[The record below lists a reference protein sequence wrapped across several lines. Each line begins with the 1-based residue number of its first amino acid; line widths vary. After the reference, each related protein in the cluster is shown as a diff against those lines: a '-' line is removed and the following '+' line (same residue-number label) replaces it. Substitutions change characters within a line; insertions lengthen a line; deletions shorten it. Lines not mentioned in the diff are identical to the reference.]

1 MARLSAKL
9 TNLQVRMAPPG
20 VHADGGGLYLQVR
33 EGATGPD
40 GKKCC
45 TRSWIYRYTVNDRQT
60 WLGLGSYPTVSLATA
75 REKATDARRLRA
87 DGIDPLAQKR
97 VERAALS
104 QERAKPLPF
113 VECAA
118 AYIESHQSA
127 WRSTRHAQQWVRSL
141 ATHVHPIIGKVL
153 VTDIDTALVM
163 RVLEPIWSTKTET
176 AARIRGRIELIL
188 DWATVLGYRSGANPA
203 RWRGHLDH
211 LLPARAKVRPVR
223 HHPALSYRDLPPFIV
238 ALRQREAVAAKCMEF
253 LIAAACRASEA
264 REARWDEIDLPNQ
277 TWTIPRER
285 TKSFHEHRIP
295 LSNAAMAVLAQMPRD
310 GDLVF
315 GRLSH
320 AALQILLLRMGRR
333 DISIHGFRS
342 TFRVWAAE
350 RTNFPREVAE
360 MALAHAIANRTEAA
374 YARTDLLE
382 QRRRLMNAWGGFLGK
397 IPTEQGNAVVSL
409 RVV

>member
-104 QERAKPLPF
+104 QERARPLPF

-176 AARIRGRIELIL
+176 AARIRVALSSSWTGRLCWAIEAALTPP
-188 DWATVLGYRSGANPA
+188 DGAGVSTTSYR
-203 RWRGHLDH
+203 
-211 LLPARAKVRPVR
+211 
-223 HHPALSYRDLPPFIV
+223 PALRCGRSDITPHSLTEICPRSLSRCDSVKPS
-238 ALRQREAVAAKCMEF
+238 LR
-253 LIAAACRASEA
+253 
-264 REARWDEIDLPNQ
+264 
-277 TWTIPRER
+277 
-285 TKSFHEHRIP
+285 
-295 LSNAAMAVLAQMPRD
+295 
-310 GDLVF
+310 
-315 GRLSH
+315 
-320 AALQILLLRMGRR
+320 
-333 DISIHGFRS
+333 
-342 TFRVWAAE
+342 
-350 RTNFPREVAE
+350 
-360 MALAHAIANRTEAA
+360 
-374 YARTDLLE
+374 
-382 QRRRLMNAWGGFLGK
+382 NAWSF
-397 IPTEQGNAVVSL
+397 
-409 RVV
+409 

>member
-1 MARLSAKL
+1 MARLLGKL
-9 TNLQVRMAPPG
+9 SNLQCRAAAVG
-20 VHADGGGLYLQVR
+20 VHSDGGGLYLQVK
-33 EGATGPD
+33 EGAVRPD
-40 GKKCC
+40 GKKGC
-45 TRSWIYRYTVNDRQT
+45 TRSWVYRYAVNGRQT

-87 DGIDPLAQKR
+87 DGIDPLARKR
-97 VERAALS
+97 AKRAALR
-104 QERAKPLPF
+104 QDKAKPLPF
-113 VECAA
+113 AECAA
-118 AYIESHQSA
+118 AYIENHQSA
-127 WRSTRHAQQWVRSL
+127 WRSARHAQQWVRSL

-153 VTDIDTALVM
+153 VTDIDTPLVM

-176 AARIRGRIELIL
+176 AAQLRGRIELIL

-223 HHPALSYRDLPPFIV
+223 HHPALSYRDLPAFIA
-238 ALRQREAVAAKCMEF
+238 ALRQRESVAARCLELM
-253 LIAAACRASEA
+253 IAAACRASEA
-264 REARWDEIDLPNQ
+264 REARWDEIDLSNQ
-277 TWTIPRER
+277 TWIIPRER
-285 TKSFHEHRIP
+285 TKSFREHRIP
-295 LSNAAMAVLAQMPRD
+295 LSHAAMAVLGQMPRD

-342 TFRVWAAE
+342 TFRVWAAG

-360 MALAHAIANRTEAA
+360 MALAHAIGNRTEAA

-397 IPTEQGNAVVSL
+397 APTVVSL
-409 RVV
+409 RVA